1 MCTLRSCIMIPSF
14 SFVEN
19 FPVPNV
25 YISVM
30 DMYELNTI
38 NLLLQS
44 ESIMITDYSSIMN
57 ENKEEQCNLQL

>member
-1 MCTLRSCIMIPSF
+1 MIPSF

>member
-1 MCTLRSCIMIPSF
+1 MIPSF

-44 ESIMITDYSSIMN
+44 ESIMITDYSSIVN
-57 ENKEEQCNLQL
+57 ENKEEQCNLQLQH